1 MTFPKNILKVR
12 PLGGIVNDIPAHE
25 VADEFYTSGENMH
38 FRSSFAERTKG
49 HAKVYTGTL
58 TTLRNISNCQVDG
71 TNYWVY
77 HGTDESS
84 VVTGAV
90 HTDITK
96 AAGLTGS
103 TVANVITSGLLNGV
117 HFMNNGIDAPLFWD
131 GIPANP
137 MTDLTGWPASTTCKA
152 MRAFKFHL
160 FAMDIS
166 KAAGEFP
173 MQVLWSSAA
182 APGTIPSS
190 WTPAATNEAGDAELS
205 QTPGRVI
212 DGLALRSSFMFYKQH
227 SAYIAD
233 YVGGNNIFNFRR
245 AFITSGVL
253 TRNCIAEYRGRH
265 FVVTDGD
272 IILTDG
278 SVTESLADNR
288 MRKFL
293 FNQLDQ
299 TNFEAT
305 FVVPFPKQNE
315 IWVCFPSA
323 GATFCDLAL
332 VWDGVANAWGVRE
345 IPDIS
350 HAAVGIV
357 SDLTVSEFWDDDSEA
372 WDLDLTTWNQQNF
385 SNADDRLVLAEPDDA
400 TPTDSQFLQV
410 DSSQQFDGVNIAACI
425 GKYSMSFDE
434 PNRVKFLRRVI
445 PHIEAVDG
453 TEVKI
458 RAGSQ
463 MVNSDAIS
471 WSNEVTFTVGT
482 DAHVDTFAQGKY
494 LSFEFRSDGLEVWT
508 MTGFDVEAELR
519 GYH

>member
-1 MTFPKNILKVR
+1 MTFPKNIIQVR
-12 PLGGIVNDIPAHE
+12 PLGGIVNDIPASE
-25 VADEFYTSGENMH
+25 VSPQFYTTGANIH
-38 FRSSFAERTKG
+38 FRQSFAERTQG
-49 HAKVYTGTL
+49 HAMVYTGTL
-58 TTLRNISNCQVDG
+58 TTLRNISNCQVAG
-71 TNYWVY
+71 VNYWVY
-77 HGTDESS
+77 HGTDKSS
-84 VVTGAV
+84 VVTGAT

-96 AAGLTGS
+96 AAGLTGT
-103 TVANVITSGLLNGV
+103 TVANKITSGLLNGV

-131 GIPANP
+131 GVPANK

-173 MQVLWSSAA
+173 MQVLWSAAA
-182 APGTIPSS
+182 APGTIPAS
-190 WTPAATNEAGDAELS
+190 WTAAATNEAGDVELS
-205 QTPGRVI
+205 QTPGQVI
-212 DGLALRSSFMFYKQH
+212 DGAALRSSFIFYKQH

-278 SVTESLADNR
+278 SVTESIADNR

-299 TNFEAT
+299 TNFAAT

-315 IWVCFPSA
+315 IWICFPSA

-332 VWDGVANAWGVRE
+332 VWDGVANAWGVRD
-345 IPDIS
+345 IPDIT

-357 SDLTVSEFWDDDSEA
+357 SDLTVSEFWDDDSDA
-372 WDLDLTTWNQQNF
+372 WDVDTTTWNQQNF
-385 SNADDRLVLAEPDDA
+385 SNADDRLVLAETDEG
-400 TPTDSQFLQV
+400 TPTDSQFLEV
-410 DSSQQFDGVNIAACI
+410 DSSLQFDGANIEASI

-434 PNRVKFLRRVI
+434 PNRVKFLRRLI
-445 PHIEAVDG
+445 PHIEANTG
-453 TEVKI
+453 TEVKC

-482 DAHVDTFAQGKY
+482 DKHVDTFAQGKY
-494 LSFEFRSDGLEVWT
+494 LSFEFRSDGQNAWT
-508 MTGFDVEAELR
+508 LTGFDIEAELR

>member
-1 MTFPKNILKVR
+1 MSFPKKIVKVR
-12 PLGGIVNDIPAHE
+12 PLGGIVNDLPPSE
-25 VADEFYTSGENMH
+25 VAPQFYTSGQNIH
-38 FRSSFAERTKG
+38 FRQSFAERTQG
-49 HAKVYTGTL
+49 HAKVYTGIL
-58 TTLRNISNCQVDG
+58 TTLRNISNCQVAG

-77 HGTDESS
+77 HGTDKSS
-84 VVTGAV
+84 VVTGAT
-90 HTDITK
+90 HNDITK
-96 AAGLTGS
+96 AGGITGD
-103 TVANVITSGLLNGV
+103 TTANVITSGLLNGV

-166 KAAGEFP
+166 KPAGEFP
-173 MQVLWSSAA
+173 MQVLWSDAA

-190 WTPAATNEAGDAELS
+190 WTAAATNEAGDAELS
-205 QTPGRVI
+205 QTPGQII
-212 DGLALRSSFMFYKQH
+212 DGLGLRSSFLFYKQH

-233 YVGGNNIFNFRR
+233 YVGGNNIFNFRK

-278 SVTESLADNR
+278 SVTESIADNR

-299 TNFEAT
+299 DNFEAT
-305 FVVPFPKQNE
+305 FVVAFPKQNE

-323 GATFCDLAL
+323 GSTFCDLAL
-332 VWDGVANAWGVRE
+332 IWDGVANAWGVRE

-350 HAAVGIV
+350 HGAVGIV
-357 SDLTVSEFWDDDSEA
+357 SDLSVSEFWDDDA
-372 WDLDLTTWNQQNF
+372 DTWDSDTTTWNQQNF
-385 SNADDRLVLAEPDDA
+385 SNADDRLVLAQPDDA
-400 TPTDSQFLQV
+400 TPLDSQFVQV
-410 DSSQQFDGVNIAACI
+410 DSGKTFDGANIGANI
-425 GKYSMSFDE
+425 VKQSMAFDE
-434 PNRVKFLRRVI
+434 PNRVKFLRRLI
-445 PHIEAVDG
+445 PHIKADAG
-453 TEVKI
+453 TQVKI

-463 MVNSDAIS
+463 MVITDAIS
-471 WSNEVTFTVGT
+471 WSNEVTYTVGT
-482 DAHVDTFAQGKY
+482 DQQVDTFAQGKY
-494 LSFEFRSDGLEVWT
+494 LSFEFRSDGVNPWS

-519 GYH
+519 GYF